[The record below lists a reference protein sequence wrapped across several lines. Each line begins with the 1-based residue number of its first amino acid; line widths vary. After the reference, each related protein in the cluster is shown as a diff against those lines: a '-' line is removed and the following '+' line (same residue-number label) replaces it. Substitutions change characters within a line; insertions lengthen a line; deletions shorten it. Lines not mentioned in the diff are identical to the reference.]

1 MSNPLSTEP
10 DIYVIKWTGNT
21 RPGLNHIHS
30 NRRSIYKDIV
40 KNGNILFIL
49 CEDEHIYEWGQ
60 WRQPV
65 FLTWNEF
72 MKFYR
77 EYNIKFV

>member
-21 RPGLNHIHS
+21 RPGLQRIHS
-30 NRRSIYKDIV
+30 KQRNIYQDLYN
-40 KNGNILFIL
+40 KNNILFIL
-49 CEDEHIYEWGQ
+49 CEDEHIYEWKQ
-60 WRQPV
+60 WRHPV
-65 FLTWNEF
+65 FISWAEF

-77 EYNIKFV
+77 DYNIKFI